1 MELVELPLAP
11 AEAELAAEI
20 VIIGN
25 NAGER
30 CSIHRTTL
38 ARTDRNAP
46 AYGRNNYNDFNTF
59 YFHSASGTSGGSS
72 GSPRRTR
79 SAA

>member
-25 NAGER
+25 NAGELLDPPR
-30 CSIHRTTL
+30 DL
-38 ARTDRNAP
+38 ARTDRNA
-46 AYGRNNYNDFNTF
+46 
-59 YFHSASGTSGGSS
+59 
-72 GSPRRTR
+72 RR
-79 SAA
+79 AAQLQRQHLLLP

>member
-11 AEAELAAEI
+11 AEAELAEI

-30 CSIHRTTL
+30 CSIHRRPSRAPTATRRRTAATTTTTTL
-38 ARTDRNAP
+38 LLP
-46 AYGRNNYNDFNTF
+46 
-59 YFHSASGTSGGSS
+59 
-72 GSPRRTR
+72 
-79 SAA
+79 